1 MPWSATELVV
11 PSEQV
16 SPILTLDQATVVRG
30 GVTVALD
37 AVSLS
42 IAQGAHTAILGP
54 NGSGKSTLIHL
65 ITRVC
70 YPVAR
75 FNGRPPIRIFGRE
88 LWNVAALREQMG
100 IITPDLD
107 AAFAAGEVG
116 GLEAVLSGFFA
127 SQGLWQNHQVT
138 EDMRA
143 RAVAAL
149 RRVEALHLA
158 DKSLGAM
165 SSGEARRVL
174 LARALVHEPCAFLLD
189 EPTSGL
195 DLVARRHLLD
205 LLRSLAREGR
215 TILLVTHHVEEVLPE
230 MERVIL
236 LSAGRVLFDG
246 AKEQALTDRRLST
259 AYGAPVRVRR
269 SGDWYTADLPEPEA

>member
-1 MPWSATELVV
+1 MPDHA
-11 PSEQV
+11 P
-16 SPILTLDQATVVRG
+16 PILTLDQATVVRG

-42 IAQGAHTAILGP
+42 IAQGSHTAILGP

-143 RAVAAL
+143 RATAAL
-149 RRVEALHLA
+149 RRVDALHLA

-174 LARALVHEPCAFLLD
+174 LARALVHEPGAFLLD

-246 AKEQALTDRRLST
+246 AKEQALTDERLST

-269 SGDWYTADLPEPEA
+269 NGDWYTADLSAPEA